1 MKKNN
6 TVRLCVCAAMAA
18 LYVGLDFLA
27 VTLSAPF
34 GGSMKISVSG
44 LPVIISAVMFGP
56 VFGCVTGF
64 IGAFLGQ
71 MITYG
76 FTATT
81 LLWCLP
87 AAIRGLL
94 MGALFI
100 LFKRSI
106 KNYFLIIETVISSL
120 AVTAVNTFVMY
131 VDAYVYKYP
140 VTLFGIALV
149 NRIIAG
155 IVTAVLFAVI
165 LPPIIKVMKRYIKQQ
180 I

>member
-1 MKKNN
+1 MKKND
-6 TVRLCVCAAMAA
+6 TVKLCVCAAMAA
-18 LYVGLDFLA
+18 LYVGLDVLA

-56 VFGCVTGF
+56 VWGGITGF
-64 IGAFLGQ
+64 VGAFIGQ

-94 MGALFI
+94 MGVLFI
-100 LFKRSI
+100 LFKKSI

-131 VDAYVYKYP
+131 IDAYVYKYP
-140 VTLFGIALV
+140 VALFGIELV
-149 NRIIAG
+149 NRVIAG
-155 IVTAVLFAVI
+155 VVTALLFAII
-165 LPPIIKVMKRYIKQQ
+165 LPPIINAMEKYIKQ
-180 I
+180 